1 MRLRRKEHRKRLRG
15 GIRGGRGMHVP
26 IPALGERSSYFSQN
40 SSSGETASR
49 QPIGVP
55 SSNRH
60 SSQMSRTT
68 SSLQV
73 PTTSS
78 YQGTHRTSRSTSLS
92 IFEPSFMEDSSDEDK
107 DNEKDGVFEE
117 ESSDLHEQDEHQF
130 RQQQQ
135 QQMAT
140 PQQYQYQQ
148 LHQQQSQGQHG
159 GSGGRDR
166 EHMHTSRTSTSSST
180 LTPTAVTSSN
190 CNLLSSGGHGASNYH
205 NYWEHQNKEN
215 SGTENVG
222 GYMSY
227 PEPPRRSSRP
237 RTPSW
242 RSQQQRARR
251 KKKLELTSNAS

>member
-1 MRLRRKEHRKRLRG
+1 MPQPAAESFYADFIIPSIPATYFPTQPPQTHIKGRSNVTTTHQQLPPHLDPRPVLIPILSGIIFFPIIAFIIICALRYRAMRLRRKEHRKRLRG

-107 DNEKDGVFEE
+107 DNDKEIPVFEE
-117 ESSDLHEQDEHQF
+117 EPKPLKNATVTPDQDCSSPLPQF
-130 RQQQQ
+130 C
-135 QQMAT
+135 
-140 PQQYQYQQ
+140 
-148 LHQQQSQGQHG
+148 
-159 GSGGRDR
+159 D
-166 EHMHTSRTSTSSST
+166 
-180 LTPTAVTSSN
+180 
-190 CNLLSSGGHGASNYH
+190 
-205 NYWEHQNKEN
+205 KEN
-215 SGTENVG
+215 LTEVSFVG
-222 GYMSY
+222 QT
-227 PEPPRRSSRP
+227 PPFP
-237 RTPSW
+237 
-242 RSQQQRARR
+242 
-251 KKKLELTSNAS
+251 